1 MDPGNDSG
9 VTQKSEVL
17 VQISELESPSSFPGI
32 FLQSSPFLSASL
44 LRSPLEFLLP
54 VYKYPQVRPILK
66 PKPSPSVASPPPSS
80 PVRLVSLALPQSL
93 PLQQNFLKALPP
105 KPPLPPGK
113 AAQRLSPP
121 HPHGWVGSS
130 RSPPAGG
137 DVSNPASQFVN
148 RTLSCRVRAPAFRP
162 GTALRVF
169 FSCNALPNHFG
180 LYCLFRRGGSK
191 SRTNEELLSRFK
203 SRLKFMAS
211 ALEHYSFSS

>member
-1 MDPGNDSG
+1 MTKVSSSKSCGGSVDPGNDSG

-32 FLQSSPFLSASL
+32 FPHSSPFLSASL
-44 LRSPLEFLLP
+44 LWSPLEFLLP
-54 VYKYPQVRPILK
+54 VYKYPQVPPILK
-66 PKPSPSVASPPPSS
+66 PKPSPSIASPPPSS
-80 PVRLVSLALPQSL
+80 PVRLLSLALPQSL

-113 AAQRLSPP
+113 AAQRLSAP
-121 HPHGWVGSS
+121 HPLPTAGWGLPGLPPTPVGMC
-130 RSPPAGG
+130 
-137 DVSNPASQFVN
+137 VSNPASQFVN

-169 FSCNALPNHFG
+169 FSCNAFPNHFG

-191 SRTNEELLSRFK
+191 SRTNKE
-203 SRLKFMAS
+203 
-211 ALEHYSFSS
+211 